1 MTKEIMTLSRD
12 QLSVEITDLQEASI
26 APTPPPPASTVD
38 MVISF
43 VLFIFIVDFNHLLC
57 TQLQW

>member
-1 MTKEIMTLSRD
+1 MTLSRD